1 MGRTP
6 GEFFSVITALL
17 LCYEPAKRLAR
28 LNIDLAT
35 NLLGARMLFEVLDS
49 VPAEQESANLPRI
62 AVDKGRIAFEDVVFG
77 YREGEPV
84 LRGLSFIAEPGET
97 TALVGPSG
105 GGKTTVMNLIERF
118 YDVESGTI
126 TIDGQPIA
134 AVSRHSVRASV
145 AMVSQDVFLFSG
157 TVRDNIAYGRPGA
170 SPADIEAAA
179 RAAHAHDFI
188 MGFAQ
193 GYESLVGEHGAQLS
207 GGQRQRIAIAR
218 AFLKDAPI
226 LLLDEATAAL
236 DSESEAEVQRAL
248 RDLQANRTTLVI
260 AHRLQTV
267 VNADRICVIDAGR
280 VVESGRHEELL
291 ARRGRYYN
299 FHQLQFA
306 DQRERLLA

>member
-1 MGRTP
+1 MG
-6 GEFFSVITALL
+6 V
-17 LCYEPAKRLAR
+17 
-28 LNIDLAT
+28 
-35 NLLGARMLFEVLDS
+35 
-49 VPAEQESANLPRI
+49 
-62 AVDKGRIAFEDVVFG
+62 
-77 YREGEPV
+77 
-84 LRGLSFIAEPGET
+84 
-97 TALVGPSG
+97 
-105 GGKTTVMNLIERF
+105 
-118 YDVESGTI
+118 
-126 TIDGQPIA
+126 
-134 AVSRHSVRASV
+134 
-145 AMVSQDVFLFSG
+145 
-157 TVRDNIAYGRPGA
+157 PGA
-170 SPADIEAAA
+170 SAADIEAAA

-193 GYESLVGEHGAQLS
+193 GYDSLVGEHGAQLS

-218 AFLKDAPI
+218 AFLKNAPI

-236 DSESEAEVQRAL
+236 DPESEAEVQRAL